1 MGNQSSNIDPVH
13 LRMYSNMIQI
23 QDPVKR
29 CQVIQTCFAS
39 IEYVN
44 SAKRT
49 GIYSYLLQY
58 LSIIQSGG
66 NPPLLPGEQHASYT
80 SSSSSQQVPRS
91 MQQQQPFIHPSSG
104 IGATHPSLL
113 NAPNSSMYLTQSQ
126 TQQNYQQNMNSTQQ
140 KNQIIAHSDSTP
152 SWKVIT
158 DTPKQKAM
166 TYFSSC
172 LEVLGIQEEVALTD
186 ESLKKAYKRTAI
198 KAHPDKGGSEE
209 YFEAVTRAYAY
220 LTEILKHMKGGK
232 KENYSGTVQSSQSV
246 HSQRDRDAKQWE
258 YSGEPVRLNAK
269 NLDMNAFNKLFQ
281 ENHLPDP
288 DSDGYGDWLKTND
301 SSSAASS
308 LKFKGGFNRDVFNRM
323 FDEESKKS
331 SHDRSSQ
338 LMIHPGEMALTLN
351 PTSGV
356 DLVIDRPSSFT
367 AAPNSKMQF
376 TDLRGA
382 YTSESTISDKVSNVQ
397 VKERNLE
404 QYRASREKAPD
415 PFNQSELHSIREFEQ
430 RQSHQ
435 EQLRERKKAEMSVR
449 NQDFFDQMKRRV
461 ITDGA
466 VDLNQGKL
474 GY

>member
-1 MGNQSSNIDPVH
+1 MGNQASGIDPVH

-29 CQVIQTCFAS
+29 SQIIQTCLAS
-39 IEYVN
+39 LEYVN
-44 SAKRT
+44 SAKRG

-58 LSIIQSGG
+58 LSVVQNGG
-66 NPPLLPGEQHASYT
+66 NPPLLPGEQ
-80 SSSSSQQVPRS
+80 QVSHSMNSTPSLPRS
-91 MQQQQPFIHPSSG
+91 MQQPFIHPSSG
-104 IGATHPSLL
+104 MGATHPSML
-113 NAPNSSMYLTQSQ
+113 NAPNSSTYMKQSQ
-126 TQQNYQQNMNSTQQ
+126 PQPHYQQHMNSNQ
-140 KNQIIAHSDSTP
+140 KTNQLIVHSDNTP

-158 DTPKQKAM
+158 DTSKQKAM

-172 LEVLGIQEEVALTD
+172 LEVLGIQEEVALTE

-220 LTEILKHMKGGK
+220 LSEILRFMKGGK
-232 KENYSGTVQSSQSV
+232 KETYSSNIQAPNSI
-246 HSQRDRDAKQWE
+246 HSQRDRDAKQWD
-258 YSGEPVRLNAK
+258 YGGDPVRLNPK
-269 NLDMNAFNKLFQ
+269 NLDMNAFNKLFE

-288 DSDGYGDWLKTND
+288 DSDGYGDWLKNND
-301 SSSAASS
+301 SSSSQSS

-323 FDEESKKS
+323 FEEEAKKS
-331 SHDRSSQ
+331 SNDRSQQ

-356 DLVIDRPSSFT
+356 DLVMDRPNSFT

-382 YTSESTISDKVSNVQ
+382 YTSESTISDKISNVQ

-415 PFNQSELHSIREFEQ
+415 PFNESELHSIRQFEQ
-430 RQSHQ
+430 RQSQQ
-435 EQLRERKKAEMSVR
+435 EQMRERRRAEMAIR
-449 NQDFFDQMKRRV
+449 NQDYFDRMKQRV

>member
-1 MGNQSSNIDPVH
+1 MGNQSSSIDPVH

-23 QDPVKR
+23 QDPNKR
-29 CQVIQTCFAS
+29 FQVIQTCLAS
-39 IEYVN
+39 MEYVN
-44 SAKRT
+44 SAKRS

-58 LSIIQSGG
+58 LSIVQSGG
-66 NPPLLPGEQHASYT
+66 NPPLLPGEQQASYT
-80 SSSSSQQVPRS
+80 SSAPNVPRS
-91 MQQQQPFIHPSSG
+91 LQQPFIHPSSG

-113 NAPNSSMYLTQSQ
+113 NAPTSSTYTKQSHTQPH
-126 TQQNYQQNMNSTQQ
+126 YQQQMNSNQH
-140 KNQIIAHSDSTP
+140 KNQLIIHSDSTP

-172 LEVLGIQEEVALTD
+172 LEVLGIQEEVALTE

-220 LTEILKHMKGGK
+220 LTEILRHMKGGK
-232 KENYSGTVQSSQSV
+232 KDNYSSKVQAPNSIY
-246 HSQRDRDAKQWE
+246 SQRDKDAKQWE
-258 YSGEPVRLNAK
+258 YSGDPVRLNPK
-269 NLDMNAFNKLFQ
+269 NLDMNAFNKLF
-281 ENHLPDP
+281 EESHLPDP
-288 DSDGYGDWLKTND
+288 DSDGYGDWLKNND
-301 SSSAASS
+301 SSSSASS

-323 FDEESKKS
+323 FEEEAKKS
-331 SHDRSSQ
+331 SNDRSHQ
-338 LMIHPGEMALTLN
+338 LMVHPGEMALTLN

-356 DLVIDRPSSFT
+356 DLVVDRPSSFT

-382 YTSESTISDKVSNVQ
+382 YTSESTISDKISNVQ

-415 PFNQSELHSIREFEQ
+415 PFNESELHSIREFEQ
-430 RQSHQ
+430 RQSQQ
-435 EQLRERKKAEMSVR
+435 EQLRERRRAEMAIQ
-449 NQDFFDQMKRRV
+449 NQDFFERMKRRV